1 MTIIWIIKLNL
12 VKYIHKFYNPVSQQL
27 GVFKRWVHDYYRIF
41 FLRTNRI
48 GIARKNS
55 WHHWKGSILMR
66 FEVMRLAITLKFSKM
81 TKIDVMCH
89 VLTLKIVK
97 VVRNI
102 KEDCILGENCRA
114 TRGCFNGYLWMYFM
128 TTFIK

>member
-1 MTIIWIIKLNL
+1 MNSIMHVKHSLSSYHLCLCKRL
-12 VKYIHKFYNPVSQQL
+12 VAL
-27 GVFKRWVHDYYRIF
+27 KRWVHDSYRIF
-41 FLRTNRI
+41 FLRPNRI

-114 TRGCFNGYLWMYFM
+114 TRGCFNGHIWMYCM
-128 TTFIK
+128 TTFTK